1 MDLTNIEKLGISG
14 AIIVFIM
21 KLFYGKDS
29 QQNNQ
34 NDLLVQNLIESNKT
48 LTEKFDLIIQELRI
62 SNTEFIK
69 SNTASN
75 DRFLIEIREN
85 KEITQK
91 LVNLIQ
97 NKEEKTRFLDK

>member
-75 DRFLIEIREN
+75 DRLLIEIREN

-91 LVNLIQ
+91 LVTLIQ